1 MVSAADIIAGI
12 AVAEAIVSGIIRVAP
27 AIERGVV
34 SSAPYVR
41 ALAGLLAGANATQ
54 EEIDAALARINAAT
68 DDFLTPLPPDDG
80 TTTT

>member
-1 MVSAADIIAGI
+1 MVSAADITAGI
-12 AVAEAIVSGIIRVAP
+12 AVAEAIVNGIIRVAP

-41 ALAGLLAGANATQ
+41 ALAGLLAGTNATQ
-54 EEIDAALARINAAT
+54 EEIDAALAQINAAT
-68 DDFLTPLPPDDG
+68 DEFLAPLPPDDG